1 MSAAAVPEGITP
13 EQANAIAE
21 LVRILRELESLHSTV
36 EQLVDRAADTGLWAE
51 RRRSVSRG
59 TGVET
64 YDEFSVFGMVDTL
77 EQVRRDL
84 LRMVLVPLG
93 RTLLPGVMGIDKPE

>member
-1 MSAAAVPEGITP
+1 MPDGITP

-21 LVRILRELESLHSTV
+21 LVRILRELESLHGTV
-36 EQLVDRAADTGLWAE
+36 EQLIDRAADTGLWC
-51 RRRSVSRG
+51 VNRG
-59 TGVET
+59 KEVDFH
-64 YDEFSVFGMVDTL
+64 DELSVFGMVDML

-93 RTLLPGVMGIDKPE
+93 RTLLPDIMGIDKPE